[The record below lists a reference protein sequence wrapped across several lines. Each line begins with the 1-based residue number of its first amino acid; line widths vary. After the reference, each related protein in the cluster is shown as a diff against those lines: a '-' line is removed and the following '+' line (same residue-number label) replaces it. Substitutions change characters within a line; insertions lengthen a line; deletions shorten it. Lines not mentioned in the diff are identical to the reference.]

1 MRPDDLEKRLQARID
16 ALGPAPRA
24 ELLHV
29 LMLPDFDR
37 ADAIGSYW
45 ENPRTR
51 TFAEP
56 LIDRDEDRTLRA
68 VLVGMLREAER
79 GR

>member
-1 MRPDDLEKRLQARID
+1 MMRPDDLEQRLQARLD

-37 ADAIGSYW
+37 ADRIGEFWSS
-45 ENPRTR
+45 T
-51 TFAEP
+51 EP
-56 LIDRDEDRTLRA
+56 DLRRVADRLRGGSDA
-68 VLVGMLREAER
+68 AGGARRDVPG
-79 GR
+79 GRP